1 MKKGCVENTILAVAS
16 YFFQKSSLAG
26 EGGGRGSVFRTHRG
40 NNESMNLEVANVADK
55 VRMQDTVPNV
65 PIRQLE
71 VLYDFSE
78 LDAQKK
84 RYANLVEKFKE
95 LHGTE
100 PGFLTR

>member
-1 MKKGCVENTILAVAS
+1 M
-16 YFFQKSSLAG
+16 AG
-26 EGGGRGSVFRTHRG
+26 EGGGREVCSGPIEGTTRAW
-40 NNESMNLEVANVADK
+40 NLEVANVADK